1 MRVLIRSDASP
12 TIGSGHIARCLPLAR
27 VLRRQGSHVAF
38 ACRLLP
44 GHRLDTL
51 RAEGFETF
59 ALPERYPDEDPE
71 QAIESMLPWQ
81 ADIAAL
87 GPLLDPLPAF
97 DWIIVDHYGLDHHW
111 QTAAR
116 RWAPR
121 IAAVDDLATRT
132 YSADLLL
139 NQNLSGTPQAYASLL
154 APGCRTL
161 FGPRFAMLRDEFC
174 CAPID
179 IKPQARRVLV
189 NFGGFDA
196 AMQTHHAMLA
206 LADFPELEV
215 DFVAG
220 ADNPA
225 WAQMQ
230 ALAATRPHWRLHS
243 FVSDFHRLMTESDLF
258 VGAGGGT
265 SWERAA
271 MGLPT
276 ISIAVSNNQQAN
288 GEVMAAVGAHVF
300 MGAREQV
307 SVEQLRLAIGF
318 VAGNQRLR
326 QSMAQ
331 QSRQLV
337 DGRGALRVAAALA
350 GAVLKVRP
358 ATLEDAQLLFE
369 GRNSEAVRRWSLHT
383 DAIEW
388 PAHRHWLTASLNN
401 CRRLLLIAEADD
413 GPVGVLRYD
422 LKGCAAEVSIY
433 LFEGRFGLGWGRA
446 VLARGESFVKA
457 HWPALASLTAQ
468 VLPTNQSSLKVFA
481 DAGFTQSAC
490 AFTRDLKDHPDDPF
504 QDR

>member
-12 TIGSGHIARCLPLAR
+12 TIGSGHIARCLCLAR

-44 GHRLDTL
+44 GHRLEAL

-59 ALPERYPDEDPE
+59 ELPEHYSDEDPD

-87 GPLLDPLPAF
+87 APLLEHQPAF

-116 RWAPR
+116 RFAPR
-121 IAAVDDLATRT
+121 IAVVDDLATRT

-139 NQNLSGTPQAYASLL
+139 NQNLSGTPEAYTSLL

-174 CAPID
+174 CPAIE
-179 IKPQARRVLV
+179 IKPLARRVLV

-220 ADNPA
+220 AGNPA

-230 ALAATRPHWRLHS
+230 ALAASRPHWRLHS
-243 FVSDFHRLMTESDLF
+243 FVSDFYRMMTEADLF

-276 ISIAVSNNQQAN
+276 ICIAVSNNQQAN
-288 GEVMAAVGAHVF
+288 GEVMAAAGAHVF

-318 VAGNQRLR
+318 VAGNQGLR
-326 QSMAQ
+326 QSLAR

-337 DGRGALRVAAALA
+337 DGRGAQRVAAALA
-350 GAVLKVRP
+350 GAVLRVRA
-358 ATLEDAQLLFE
+358 ATQGDAQLLFD
-369 GRNSEAVRRWSLHT
+369 GRNTEAVRRWSLET
-383 DAIEW
+383 GVIEW
-388 PAHRHWLTASLNN
+388 SAHQNWLTASLSNV
-401 CRRLLLIAEADD
+401 RRLLLIAEADD

-422 LKGCAAEVSIY
+422 LRGFTAEVSIY

-446 VLARGESFVKA
+446 LLARGESVVKA
-457 HWPALASLTAQ
+457 HWPELESLSAQ
-468 VLPTNQSSLKVFA
+468 VMPANQPSLKVFRE
-481 DAGFTQSAC
+481 AGFTQSDC
-490 AFTRDLKDHPDDPF
+490 AFTRVLKDHADD
-504 QDR
+504 